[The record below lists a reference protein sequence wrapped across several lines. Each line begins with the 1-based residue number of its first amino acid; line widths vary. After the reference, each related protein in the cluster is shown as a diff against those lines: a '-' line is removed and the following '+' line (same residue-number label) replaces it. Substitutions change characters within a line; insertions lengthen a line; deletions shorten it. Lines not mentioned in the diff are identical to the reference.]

1 MRVITYYISR
11 IEKAGGIILL
21 GRVQGKLAVARSFGD
36 LDFKNEQTLEARWIT
51 AEPDILLNIYL
62 Y

>member
-1 MRVITYYISR
+1 M
-11 IEKAGGIILL
+11 

-51 AEPDILLNIYL
+51 AEPDILLIIVNIL
-62 Y
+62 ILSPS